1 MTQGVDEGG
10 VRLSGRQQEG
20 DAMRTR
26 KSLSSAWS
34 LALAVIAAGVVLAGN
49 ATPASAQAR
58 EPDGRPRTLDDLFA
72 EVARQVPEF
81 GGMFIRNQTL
91 QVYLLDPARS
101 AAAEEAIVAVFG
113 RKRLPPGGMQA
124 LQGQYGFLQ
133 LKDWHDRQWLKTLAI
148 PGVVMTSIAESRNRL
163 RIGVKDSSVTP
174 EVENALLDLDVP
186 REAVDIVETA
196 PFEDLQTLQSTAR
209 PVLGGT
215 QIQSLQN
222 GLVTCTLGFSAVRQ
236 GQAGFVTNSHCT
248 ATRGVVDGSVF
259 SQATVSSN
267 INRFG
272 VEAADPPYTPC
283 DGRLCRYSDA
293 AFIGRNGGQSPATL
307 PASADFGYL
316 ATSDGSF
323 TIFNRYHV
331 VAEVPFTLEGEH
343 LTKVG
348 ATTGETSG
356 EVSDTC
362 VDVNSFSNGQ
372 DTGFTYLCQDLVD
385 AVSNNGDS
393 GAPVFTWSSASLPPG
408 ATIPAHL
415 YGILR
420 GGNATTFSF
429 SPLASIEAE
438 LGELKTA
445 NGQPGANSPPEVKI
459 LKPASNITVGSG
471 GLNGVDFEAS
481 VVDYEGCCTQVSWE
495 STLDGLIGMG
505 TSLNYV
511 FTTTG
516 TRTITVTAED
526 SHGAT
531 ATDTVVVS
539 VSNDAPT
546 VWIIKPT
553 PNQTLYTGS
562 PYVFEG
568 DSWDPNEPF
577 QKLPCNSMKW
587 TSSNA
592 TDPFPKWGCTPPV
605 NFATTGVR
613 TITLKGTDSGGAFD
627 TASVVINVV
636 NPPVNGPPTV
646 TILKPAGNNSGFDA
660 NTWVWLQGTANDP
673 DNENPLT
680 YVWKLKDGATWTT
693 LFTGPMNDEQI
704 VNKLWKPSNNVPFHC
719 GGKTVRLYL
728 VVTDPDG
735 MTGSAYVEVYIGYP
749 PC

>member
-1 MTQGVDEGG
+1 
-10 VRLSGRQQEG
+10 
-20 DAMRTR
+20 MRMG
-26 KSLSSAWS
+26 SPLSSARS
-34 LALAVIAAGVVLAGN
+34 LALAVIAGVVLAGN

-58 EPDGRPRTLDDLFA
+58 EPEGRPRTLDDLFA

-81 GGMFIRNQTL
+81 GGMFIQNQTL
-91 QVYLLDPARS
+91 QVYLLDPTRS

-113 RKRLPPGGMQA
+113 RKRLPPGGVQA
-124 LQGQYGFLQ
+124 LEGQYGFLQ
-133 LKDWHDRQWLKTLAI
+133 LKDWHDRQRPKTLAI
-148 PGVVMTSIAESRNRL
+148 PGVVMASIAESKNRL
-163 RIGVKDSSVTP
+163 RIGVKDSSVIP
-174 EVENALLDLDVP
+174 EVEGALLDLDVP
-186 REAVDIVETA
+186 REAVEIVETA
-196 PFEDLQTLQSTAR
+196 PFQDLETLQDTIR

-215 QIQSLQN
+215 QIQRN
-222 GLVTCTLGFSAVRQ
+222 GSVGSCTMGFTAVRQ

-248 ATRGVVDGSVF
+248 ATWGIVDGSVF
-259 SQATVSSN
+259 SQATVSGST
-267 INRFG
+267 NRFG
-272 VEAADPPYTPC
+272 VEIADPLYTPC
-283 DGRLCRYSDA
+283 AILLGVRMCRYSDS
-293 AFIGRNGGQSPATL
+293 AFVSRNSGQNPATL

-316 ATSDGSF
+316 ATADGSM
-323 TIFNRYHV
+323 TIFNRFHIV
-331 VAEVPFTLEGEH
+331 GEVPFPLEGEN

-348 ATTGETSG
+348 RTTGETSG
-356 EVSDTC
+356 EVIDTC
-362 VDVNSFSNGQ
+362 ADVNVVDTNNQ
-372 DTGFTYLCQDLVD
+372 DTGLTQLCQDRVD
-385 AVSNNGDS
+385 ASSAGGDS
-393 GAPVFTWSSASLPPG
+393 GSPVFTWSSASLPPG

-415 YGILR
+415 YGILWA
-420 GGNATTFSF
+420 GNGTTFVF
-429 SPLASIEAE
+429 SPLGNIEAE
-438 LGELKTA
+438 LGDLKTA

-471 GLNGVDFEAS
+471 GLNIVDFEAS
-481 VVDYEGCCTQVSWE
+481 VVDYEGCCAQVSWE
-495 STLDGLIGMG
+495 SSLDGLIGTG
-505 TSLNYV
+505 TSISYV

-526 SHGAT
+526 NDGGT
-531 ATDTVVVS
+531 ATDTVIVV

-562 PYVFEG
+562 AYVFEG

-605 NFATTGVR
+605 TFATTGVR

-627 TASVVINVV
+627 TASVAINVV

-646 TILKPAGNNSGFDA
+646 TILHPAGNNSGFDA
-660 NTWVWLQGTANDP
+660 NTWAWLQGTANDP

-680 YVWKLKDGATWTT
+680 YTWRLKDGATWTT
-693 LFTGPMNDEQI
+693 LFTGSMNDEQI
-704 VNKLWKPSNNVPFHC
+704 VNKLWKPANNVPFHC

-728 VVTDPDG
+728 IVTDPDG
-735 MTGSAYVEVYIGYP
+735 MSGWDYVEVYIGYP